1 MTQKRA
7 RQQQKRKNNEK
18 GKIDSHKKDGSKL
31 ISPFNQILNA
41 SYMSWMNDRLP
52 CMIWAGL
59 LINGIGREQA
69 IEVFRQIGLHVGNL
83 FREVEGRD
91 CNLPRVGIYGL
102 STLDT
107 DLVDK
112 FFEVLFTEV
121 NVVDALKP
129 LMLFK
134 NLPLLNKWTEYL
146 GEIPDDEEEL
156 WITLANAVAILLDHQ
171 SQEAT
176 DCRWAYMIPVVN
188 SGKFI
193 LQNEEQ
199 YREYTEYPHYEDQ
212 RKVRPSIRA
221 TEIQF
226 GGGMMN
232 DGYAK
237 AKKLWSENF
246 WKECKYNTA
255 CFAPEL
261 GKSSIDFD
269 LIKTVSSVREIWD
282 DLSNHFLETDEFTHV
297 QAKRDASFGFCFYAL
312 TLTQEGL
319 ASSGKL
325 LTAKLA
331 LRMLAEIYI
340 TFKYLI
346 SVRDEKLWDIYRSYG
361 SGQAK
366 LTFLKLDEVLTDQ
379 PGYIK
384 KENIEALANEDIYM
398 DFQNIDLGNWAK
410 TDLRKMSQVA
420 GCKEIYDAYYSW
432 PSSYAHGQWCAV
444 RDVVFTTCYNPLHRL
459 HRIPRPAPRYED
471 GAEKDLILLFNKILD
486 LLNDVYPK
494 FEKRAE
500 LVQKP
505 DS

>member
-1 MTQKRA
+1 MSQKRA
-7 RQQQKRKNNEK
+7 KKQQQRKKKSK
-18 GKIDSHKKDGSKL
+18 GTIDSHKKEGTKL
-31 ISPFNQILNA
+31 TSPFNQIPNT

-59 LINGIGREQA
+59 LINGIGRERS

-83 FREVEGRD
+83 FRDIEGRE

-102 STLDT
+102 STLEP
-107 DLVDK
+107 DLQDK
-112 FFEVLFTEV
+112 FLEVLFMEEKSSEV
-121 NVVDALKP
+121 LKP

-134 NLPLLNKWTEYL
+134 DLPLLDKWKVYL
-146 GEIPDDEEEL
+146 GEISEDEDEL
-156 WITLANAVAILLDHQ
+156 WTELADAVAMLLDHQ

-176 DCRWAYMIPVVN
+176 DCRWAYLIPIVN
-188 SGKFI
+188 SGKVH
-193 LQNEEQ
+193 LQTEERH
-199 YREYTEYPHYEDQ
+199 REYTEYPNYEDQ

-221 TEIQF
+221 TEMQF
-226 GGGMMN
+226 SGGMMN
-232 DGYAK
+232 DEYSQE
-237 AKKLWSENF
+237 KKVWSESF
-246 WKECKYNTA
+246 WKECKDKTV
-255 CFAPEL
+255 CFAPEPE
-261 GKSSIDFD
+261 KNSIDFD
-269 LIKTVSSVREIWD
+269 LIKTVTSVRGIWGK
-282 DLSNHFLETDEFTHV
+282 LSEHFVATDEFTHV

-312 TLTQEGL
+312 TLAQEGL

-331 LRMLAEIYI
+331 IRMLAEIYI

-346 SVRDEKLWDIYRSYG
+346 SVGDEKLWDIYRSYG

-366 LTFLKLDEVLTDQ
+366 LTFLKLDEILDDE

-384 KENIEALANEDIYM
+384 KENVEALANEDIYM

-410 TDLRKMSQVA
+410 TDLRKMSQIS
-420 GCKEIYDAYYSW
+420 GCKDIYDAYYSW

-459 HRIPRPAPRYED
+459 HRVPRRSPRYED
-471 GAEKDLILLFNKILD
+471 GAESDLILLFNKVLD

-494 FEKRAE
+494 FDKRAE
-500 LVQKP
+500 LVHKP
-505 DS
+505 EG

>member
-1 MTQKRA
+1 MSEKRA
-7 RQQQKRKNNEK
+7 RQQQKRKNKK
-18 GKIDSHKKDGSKL
+18 GKIESHKKEGSKL
-31 ISPFNQILNA
+31 ISPFNQIPNT

-59 LINGIGREQA
+59 LINGIGRERA

-83 FREVEGRD
+83 FREVVGRD
-91 CNLPRVGIYGL
+91 CSLPRVGIYGL
-102 STLDT
+102 STLDD
-107 DLVDK
+107 DLIDK
-112 FFEVLFTEV
+112 FFEVLFTEEKA
-121 NVVDALKP
+121 VDALKP
-129 LMLFK
+129 LILFK
-134 NLPLLNKWTEYL
+134 NLPLSNKWIEHL
-146 GEIPDDEEEL
+146 GEISDGEEDL
-156 WITLANAVAILLDHQ
+156 WTILADAVAILLDHQ

-176 DCRWAYMIPVVN
+176 DCRWAYMIPIVN
-188 SGKFI
+188 SGKFH
-193 LQNEEQ
+193 LQNEGQ

-221 TEIQF
+221 TEMQF
-226 GGGMMN
+226 GGGMMS
-232 DGYAK
+232 DEYAQG
-237 AKKLWSENF
+237 KKVWSQNF
-246 WKECKYNTA
+246 WKECKFNTV
-255 CFAPEL
+255 CFAPEP
-261 GKSSIDFD
+261 KKTSIDFD
-269 LIKTVSSVREIWD
+269 LMKTVSSVREIWG
-282 DLSNHFLETDEFTHV
+282 DLSNHFLETDEFTNV

-312 TLTQEGL
+312 TVTQEGL

-379 PGYIK
+379 PGYIR
-384 KENIEALANEDIYM
+384 KENIEALANEDLYM

-410 TDLRKMSQVA
+410 TDLRTMSQVA
-420 GCKEIYDAYYSW
+420 GCKDVYDAYYSW

-471 GAEKDLILLFNKILD
+471 GAESDLILLFNKILD
-486 LLNDVYPK
+486 LLNEVYPS
-494 FEKRAE
+494 FEKR
-500 LVQKP
+500 LN
-505 DS
+505 

>member
-1 MTQKRA
+1 MSQKRA
-7 RQQQKRKNNEK
+7 RQQQKRKKKNKE
-18 GKIDSHKKDGSKL
+18 KIDSHKKEGSKL
-31 ISPFNQILNA
+31 VSPFNQIPNT

-52 CMIWAGL
+52 CMVWAGL
-59 LINGIGREQA
+59 LINGIGRDRA
-69 IEVFRQIGLHVGNL
+69 IEAFRKIGLHVGNL
-83 FREVEGRD
+83 FRSVDDRE
-91 CNLPRVGIYGL
+91 CNLPRVGLYGL
-102 STLDT
+102 SILDS
-107 DLVDK
+107 DLQDK
-112 FFEVLFTEV
+112 FFEVLFTEE
-121 NVVDALKP
+121 NAVDALKP
-129 LMLFK
+129 LMLFE
-134 NLPLLNKWTEYL
+134 NLPLSNKWTEYL
-146 GEIPDDEEEL
+146 GVISEDEEGL
-156 WITLANAVAILLDHQ
+156 WTTLADAVAMLLDHQ

-176 DCRWAYMIPVVN
+176 DCRWAYMIPIVN
-188 SGKFI
+188 SGKFH
-193 LQNEEQ
+193 LQTEEQ

-221 TEIQF
+221 TEMQF

-232 DGYAK
+232 DEYSRE
-237 AKKLWSENF
+237 KKVWSENF
-246 WKECKYNTA
+246 WKECKDKTA
-255 CFAPEL
+255 CFAPESER
-261 GKSSIDFD
+261 SSVDFD
-269 LIKTVSSVREIWD
+269 LIKTVSSVREIWNY
-282 DLSNHFLETDEFTHV
+282 LSDHFLETDEFTHV

-312 TLTQEGL
+312 TVTQEGL

-346 SVRDEKLWDIYRSYG
+346 SVGDEKLWDIYRSYG

-366 LTFLKLDEVLTDQ
+366 LTFLKLDEVLEEQ

-384 KENIEALANEDIYM
+384 KESVEALANEDIYM

-410 TDLRKMSQVA
+410 TDLRKMSQVS
-420 GCKEIYDAYYSW
+420 GCKDVYDAYYSW

-471 GAEKDLILLFNKILD
+471 GAENDLILLFNKILD
-486 LLNDVYPK
+486 LLNDLYPS

-500 LVQKP
+500 LVQKEGR
-505 DS
+505 